1 MIELSSAA
9 ATDPFL
15 KIRGLIEEMIEK
27 LLKEAEEEVSHK
39 AFCDK
44 EMGATTSS
52 KNKKEAESAKQTARI
67 DEATAEA
74 AKLSQEVKT
83 LEAEIAEIDRA
94 QSEATK
100 IRNEEKSHNTA
111 AMAEFQGSADAVSA
125 AIGALKSYYEGAALI
140 QVRQK
145 AQARKMAQPEF
156 GSANSDAGSGI
167 ISILEVAE
175 SDFSELHAETETAES
190 TAAASYDKLTQENK
204 VSRAVKES
212 EAASKKK
219 HIASLEVSL
228 S

>member
-9 ATDPFL
+9 ATDPFS

-27 LLKEAEEEVSHK
+27 LMKEADEEASHK

-44 EMGATTSS
+44 EIGTTTSS
-52 KNKKEAESAKQTARI
+52 KKKKEAMSAKQTARI

-100 IRNEEKSHNTA
+100 IRSEEKSHNTA

-140 QVRQK
+140 Q
-145 AQARKMAQPEF
+145 A
-156 GSANSDAGSGI
+156 
-167 ISILEVAE
+167 
-175 SDFSELHAETETAES
+175 
-190 TAAASYDKLTQENK
+190 
-204 VSRAVKES
+204 
-212 EAASKKK
+212 
-219 HIASLEVSL
+219 
-228 S
+228 